1 MFNTVDTM
9 HDCTRIAT
17 GVVSTLKIN
26 PDRMLA
32 GLSADMLATDLAEY
46 LVRKGMWLS
55 TLPTCSLSAITDHN
69 LMSDRT
75 WLAFGLAHVPSML
88 FGRKYQSQRFSSDM
102 HLCGR

>member
-46 LVRKGMWLS
+46 LVRKGMLS
-55 TLPTCSLSAITDHN
+55 LIPTLEFIHIAKDAIPRRPEGGSGQALLRGFVLS
-69 LMSDRT
+69 
-75 WLAFGLAHVPSML
+75 
-88 FGRKYQSQRFSSDM
+88 
-102 HLCGR
+102 